1 MSATKDGM
9 LDLEVDPKLAWA
21 LGNRQL
27 FPADVNTA
35 DRELLLRVPGLG
47 ARAVDRIVLARHHAT
62 LRLADVAR
70 LTKGL
75 KRARPF
81 LVTPDWRPVRLTDH
95 ADLRGHLI
103 RTTRQPD
110 LFACHAASH

>member
-1 MSATKDGM
+1 M

-21 LGNRQL
+21 LQNRQL

-47 ARAVDRIVLARHHAT
+47 ARAVERIVLARKHTT
-62 LRLADVAR
+62 LRLADIAR
-70 LTKGL
+70 LTTGL

-81 LVTPDWRPVRLTDH
+81 LVTPDHRPTRLTDR
-95 ADLRGHLI
+95 ANLRQHLVHS
-103 RTTRQPD
+103 TPQPD
-110 LFACHAASH
+110 LFAWHATTSH